1 MHKYRRR
8 NTPAFTFLSYF
19 TLFAGVAL
27 FSIGLYN
34 ETSLELNEKGYY
46 IAVMI
51 LVAVGAILTQKV
63 TRDNAEDN
71 EILAEQQ
78 QNRANSSGT
87 GTNG

>member
-8 NTPAFTFLSYF
+8 NPPAFTFLSYF

-27 FSIGLYN
+27 IGISLYN

-46 IAVMI
+46 
-51 LVAVGAILTQKV
+51 LAVGSILTQKV

-71 EILAEQQ
+71 EILAEHQQ
-78 QNRANSSGT
+78 S
-87 GTNG
+87 

>member
-1 MHKYRRR
+1 M
-8 NTPAFTFLSYF
+8 AFTVLSYF
-19 TLFAGVAL
+19 TLFAGVFM

-34 ETSLELNEKGYY
+34 ADNLELNEKGYY

-71 EILAEQQ
+71 EILAEQEQ
-78 QNRANSSGT
+78 ERLGVRVP
-87 GTNG
+87 TNTKES